1 MRQYRQFLTVSFA
14 KRDNLSMISPLITAK
29 EDRNI
34 YFQNKMGLYQPFKG
48 FLNWQCLYVVYHRPG
63 ASIIFPQENKSVSLA
78 MNKGKYLD
86 QICCN
91 IWRYNRVLL
100 LFWSHSHEENCIY
113 RAYLYRSDSSIT
125 YIVYNCCNNVYASG
139 VALWRKEWVVCCV
152 VCWKRLLHCLPPS
165 PPHHTIQEP

>member
-1 MRQYRQFLTVSFA
+1 MQDILFSSCFLVSVVV
-14 KRDNLSMISPLITAK
+14 S
-29 EDRNI
+29 
-34 YFQNKMGLYQPFKG
+34 
-48 FLNWQCLYVVYHRPG
+48 VYHCSFVCKAG

-125 YIVYNCCNNVYASG
+125 YIVYNCCNNVYVCG
-139 VALWRKEWVVCCV
+139 VALWVKEWVVCKACTASGLRDAAATSLAYPFKKYSTSRNFTYS
-152 VCWKRLLHCLPPS
+152 CSLFDTFTWKQGN
-165 PPHHTIQEP
+165 I